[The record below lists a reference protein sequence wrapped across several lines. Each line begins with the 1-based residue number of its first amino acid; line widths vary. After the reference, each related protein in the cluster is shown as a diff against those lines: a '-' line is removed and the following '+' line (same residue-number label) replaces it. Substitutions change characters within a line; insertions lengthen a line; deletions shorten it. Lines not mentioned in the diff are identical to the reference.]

1 MVLCGK
7 GHFERAEG
15 GRMTQRET
23 MIECL
28 QGAETV
34 LIDLGIHNKMPL
46 RSAVVANA
54 RINWFILT
62 WIIKQ
67 IDKEEKRMTGK
78 EEIVFADFKETV
90 KSTGNSQIYS
100 PIIYRLAEKYDI
112 PLRVVANIIHDGYE
126 KERRTK

>member
-1 MVLCGK
+1 
-7 GHFERAEG
+7 
-15 GRMTQRET
+15 MTQRET

-112 PLRVVANIIHDGYE
+112 PLRVVANIIHEGYQ
-126 KERRTK
+126 KERRNK